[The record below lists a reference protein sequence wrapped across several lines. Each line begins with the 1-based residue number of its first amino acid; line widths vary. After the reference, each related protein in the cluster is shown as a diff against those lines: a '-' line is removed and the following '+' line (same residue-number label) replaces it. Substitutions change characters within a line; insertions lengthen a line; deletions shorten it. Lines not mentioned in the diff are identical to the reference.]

1 MEQRISLI
9 TLGVTDLAGA
19 RRFYEEGLG
28 WQRGNTH
35 DEVAFYQLPGMVL
48 ALWDRA
54 ALAADAGVEHQ
65 PTGFAGITI
74 AYNTRS
80 REEVDE
86 VLEGFAAA
94 GGTVTKPAVEAEWGG
109 YSGYAADLD
118 GHLWEVAWNP
128 DWTVTDDGR
137 TTLA

>member
-1 MEQRISLI
+1 MDQRISLI
-9 TLGVTDLAGA
+9 TLGVADLARA

-35 DEVAFYQLPGMVL
+35 AEVAFYQLPGMIL

-54 ALAADAGVEHQ
+54 ALAEDAGVEHA
-65 PTGFAGITI
+65 PTGFAGIAI

-80 REEVDE
+80 RDEVDE
-86 VLEGFAAA
+86 MLEQFAAA
-94 GGTVTKPAVEAEWGG
+94 GGRVTKPAVEAEWGG
-109 YSGYAADLD
+109 YSGYAADPD

-128 DWTVTDDGR
+128 GWTVADDGR
-137 TTLA
+137 TLLS

>member
-9 TLGVTDLAGA
+9 TLGVSDLGGT

-28 WQRGNTH
+28 WERGNAH
-35 DEVAFYQLPGMVL
+35 DDVAFYQLPGMVL
-48 ALWDRA
+48 ALWDRE
-54 ALAADAGVEHQ
+54 ALAADAGVALE

-80 REEVDE
+80 RDEVDE
-86 VLEGFAAA
+86 VLRRFAAA

-109 YSGYAADLD
+109 YSGYGADPD

-128 DWTVTDDGR
+128 GWTVTDDGR
-137 TTLA
+137 TVLD